1 MELYIIRHG
10 ETAHNKSGMIQGH
23 FDVKLNS
30 VGVKQAKL
38 LAKRL
43 TAVNFDYIYSSDLSR
58 ARRTTEEILKY
69 QKCKV
74 KYTKALRERN
84 FGHFTNRKG
93 EEYLEFIKQ
102 KNILDTSRKLPL
114 GVETVYKMN
123 ERVVNLFEKIFK
135 KRKDETILFST
146 HIGVNIILWMYFNKI
161 PIEKFSYEKKFGNT
175 SVTIIR
181 CYENKK
187 HEIVLENCTKHIAP
201 RKANNY
207 LEV

>member
-1 MELYIIRHG
+1 MKLYIIRHG
-10 ETAHNKSGMIQGH
+10 ETAHNKQGMIQGH

-30 VGVKQAKL
+30 IGVKQAKL

-43 TAVNFDYIYSSDLSR
+43 GAVNFDFIYSSDLSR
-58 ARRTTEEILKY
+58 ARRTTAEILKY

-74 KYTKALRERN
+74 KYVKALRERN

-93 EEYLEFIKQ
+93 KEYLDFLKQ
-102 KNILDTSRKLPL
+102 KNILDTSKKLPL

-123 ERVVNLFEKIFK
+123 KRVLNLFGKVFK
-135 KRKDETILFST
+135 KYRNETILFST

-175 SVTIIR
+175 SVTIIH
-181 CYENKK
+181 CHENRK
-187 HEIVLENCTKHIAP
+187 HEIVLENCTKHIASIKP
-201 RKANNY
+201 NKY